1 MIYFTAHGFNCVC
14 HCIRA
19 MFIVLG
25 MYNFGL
31 HLKERAFEITDKMNK
46 S

>member
-1 MIYFTAHGFNCVC
+1 
-14 HCIRA
+14 

-31 HLKERAFEITDKMNK
+31 VINRVVFIVSFINIYYLRFVSSENVYLNDK
-46 S
+46 SLC